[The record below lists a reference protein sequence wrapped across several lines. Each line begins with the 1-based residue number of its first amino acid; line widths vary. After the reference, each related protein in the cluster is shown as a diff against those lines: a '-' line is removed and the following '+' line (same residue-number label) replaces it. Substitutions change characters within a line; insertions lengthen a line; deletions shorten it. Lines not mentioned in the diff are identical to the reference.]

1 MSRHSLNCDC
11 GHGLWALAVP
21 GAVFGNKGS
30 SLLTSAVAGGE
41 PGLERLPHPGRLA
54 LEGTFS
60 PNLRVQM
67 DFPCQDQLAWEACD
81 EM

>member
-54 LEGTFS
+54 LEGTFK
-60 PNLRVQM
+60 PNLSPDGLPLSR
-67 DFPCQDQLAWEACD
+67 PACLGGL
-81 EM
+81 